1 MSPIVERAL
10 TLWTDPLPE
19 GDAGLAAFRAIYAE
33 PLEVN
38 GATTPLSALVERARM
53 LQAAFGRLQHQVLQ
67 EVDGGEHVAFAFRL
81 TGHHLGP
88 LETPL
93 GTVAPTGRRLEVQ
106 GMDIFELCL
115 GRIHAVWAV
124 SDQLDLLVQAGAVTL
139 SGSPPPR

>member
-124 SDQLDLLVQAGAVTL
+124 SDHLDLLVQAGAVTL
-139 SGSPPPR
+139 RGSPPPR

>member
-1 MSPIVERAL
+1 VSPIIEQAL

-19 GDAGLAAFRAIYAE
+19 GDAGFAAFRAVYAD

-38 GATTPLSALVERARM
+38 GATTPLRTLVERARM
-53 LQAAFGRLQHQVLQ
+53 LQAAFGRLQHQILQ

-106 GMDIFELCL
+106 GMDIFELSL

-124 SDQLDLLVQAGAVTL
+124 SDQLALLVQAGAVSLNGTVL
-139 SGSPPPR
+139 PP